1 MGVRLVVEIHQD
13 DAPVR
18 RVGFDTPSLQRFVRL
33 GAFGVLLA
41 MVGFGALVWQFRSAV
56 HNGPSALEENK
67 LLRQRMRGIEARQS
81 RVDQG
86 LARISA
92 HDSKL
97 RRMTLDDSGM
107 RAFGVG
113 PLSELEIVKEGFL
126 ESDPHLRPQEFDVQA
141 TDGID
146 GLREHLDDI
155 EGRAEELEELLGEEE
170 RSLTEL
176 RAYLDDRT
184 SVLRAAPSIWPV
196 RGWVTSHFGWRE
208 SPHGGGKK
216 RHIGLDISAPV
227 GTPIVAAADGH
238 VIFAAYNKAYGNVMV
253 VDHGY
258 GLTSKYAHCSKFIA
272 QPGDRVKREE
282 LIARV
287 GNTGRSTGP
296 HLHFEVREDGVP
308 VNPLKFLRS
317 E

>member
-13 DAPVR
+13 ETPVR
-18 RVGFDTPSLQRFVRL
+18 RVGFDATSIRRFVRL
-33 GAFGVLLA
+33 AIFGLA
-41 MVGFGALVWQFRSAV
+41 LGLVGFGALIWQFRSVV

-92 HDSKL
+92 QDSKL
-97 RRMTLDDSGM
+97 RRMTLEDSGM

-113 PLSELEIVKEGFL
+113 PLSELEILKEGFL
-126 ESDPHLRPQEFDVQA
+126 ETDPQLRPQEFELPVNE
-141 TDGID
+141 GID
-146 GLREHLDDI
+146 GLRDQLDELDT
-155 EGRAEELEELLGEEE
+155 RAGELGGLLDAEE
-170 RSLTEL
+170 RSLSEL

-184 SVLRAAPSIWPV
+184 SVLRAAPSVWPV
-196 RGWVTSHFGWRE
+196 RGWVTSHFGWRD

-216 RHIGLDISAPV
+216 RHVGLDISAPI

-238 VIFAAYNKAYGNVMV
+238 VIFAAYNKAYGNVIV
-253 VDHGY
+253 IDHGY

-308 VNPLKFLRS
+308 TNPLKFLRS

>member
-1 MGVRLVVEIHQD
+1 VGVRLVVEIHQD
-13 DAPVR
+13 KGAVR
-18 RVGFDTPSLQRFVRL
+18 RVGFDPKSIRRFVRL
-33 GAFGVLLA
+33 AIVGVSLA
-41 MVGFGALVWQFRSAV
+41 LFGFGALVWQFRSAV

-67 LLRQRMRGIEARQS
+67 LLRQRLRGLEARQS

-92 HDSKL
+92 HDSKI
-97 RRMTLDDSGM
+97 RRMTLEDQGM

-113 PLSELEIVKEGFL
+113 PLSELEITKEGFL
-126 ESDPHLRPQEFDVQA
+126 ETDPHLRPQEFDSRA
-141 TDGID
+141 MEGID
-146 GLREHLDDI
+146 GLRDHLDELDA
-155 EGRAEELEELLGEEE
+155 RAEELDGLLNEEE

-176 RAYLDDRT
+176 RAYLDDRS
-184 SVLRAAPSIWPV
+184 SVLRAAPSVWPV
-196 RGWVTSHFGWRE
+196 RGWVTSHFGWRD
-208 SPHGGGKK
+208 SPHGSGKK
-216 RHIGLDISAPV
+216 RHVGLDIAAPV

-272 QPGDRVKREE
+272 QAGDRVKREE

-308 VNPLKFLRS
+308 TNPLKFLRA